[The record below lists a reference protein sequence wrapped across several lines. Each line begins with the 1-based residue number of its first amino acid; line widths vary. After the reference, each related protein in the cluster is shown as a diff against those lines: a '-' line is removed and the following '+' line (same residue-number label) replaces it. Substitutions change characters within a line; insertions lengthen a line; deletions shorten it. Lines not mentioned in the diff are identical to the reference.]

1 MGNFV
6 VPHAALEQGKVVA
19 VLSQANNPIW
29 PLGCVIAHC
38 QIPVG
43 GVGGVAA
50 QLPPFG
56 LTAQEQ
62 GESKVAPT
70 VQVETCLMARPAGQ
84 AKPPCPKS
92 GVKQSFCTLVAPEA
106 QNSPVPPLVRLPFLR
121 LGVVSM
127 EKSSPYQATRA
138 RAG

>member
-1 MGNFV
+1 MGNVV
-6 VPHAALEQGKVVA
+6 VPQAALEQGKVVA
-19 VLSQANNPIW
+19 VLSQATNPLW

-38 QIPVG
+38 QTP
-43 GVGGVAA
+43 VGGVAA

-56 LTAQEQ
+56 LAEQEQ

-70 VQVETCLMARPAGQ
+70 VQVETCFTAKPAGQ
-84 AKPPCPKS
+84 SKPPCTKS

-106 QNSPVPPLVRLPFLR
+106 QNSPVPPLGRLPFLR
-121 LGVVSM
+121 LGVVSL
-127 EKSSPYQATRA
+127 EKSSPYQSTRA

>member
-19 VLSQANNPIW
+19 VLSQANNPLW
-29 PLGCVIAHC
+29 PLGCVMAHC

-56 LTAQEQ
+56 LAEQEQ
-62 GESKVAPT
+62 APSKVAPT

-84 AKPPCPKS
+84 SKPPCFKS
-92 GVKQSFCTLVAPEA
+92 RVKQLSCTWVAPEA
-106 QNSPVPPLVRLPFLR
+106 QNSPVPPLAST
-121 LGVVSM
+121 G
-127 EKSSPYQATRA
+127 KSSPYQSTRA